1 MCLVIGC
8 FGYLVDLF
16 AHFLAPGVAQS
27 IELFVVAPAAVGELG
42 FVAYLLVKGFK
53 APEPKLLVP
62 VAA

>member
-1 MCLVIGC
+1 MVIGC

-16 AHFLAPGVAQS
+16 AHFLAPGLAES

-42 FVAYLLVKGFK
+42 FVAYLLVKGVRV
-53 APEPKLLVP
+53 PEPKALIP